1 MSSVILLEMTELED
15 ITPQEMEGDIPDV
28 ESKPDIKSKIDVDGN
43 PMDLPDDGTPE
54 PEHEDDGTP
63 HLEEEELDEKKS
75 PKSKFD
81 EPGRVRRFTTVLN
94 LLNSL
99 LGAGILG
106 VPYAMKYIGLIPS
119 IILLAIIA
127 GLSHIATVLTVKL
140 QARTSAAGLDD
151 LAYKTFGKIGSIIL
165 SILSMLFLYS
175 AEISYLIIGSDSIMS
190 WLRLAGLDIRD
201 GWKRAVTLLIFWI
214 CIPGALTIPKD
225 IKFISYTSYANFVCI
240 GWFILVMIIKACM
253 VFPKKGIAKLT
264 YAQFGFGFFSAVA
277 MYGLAF
283 SLPVVVLP
291 IIGSYNKDLKKR
303 SIVSGAA
310 SIACFVIVA
319 LPAIIGYLMFGDE
332 IQTIILNSFEDK
344 DVLITITRAAFL
356 IVVCCSYPC
365 VAQSI
370 KGSWG
375 QLIFNQNDASKI
387 EGWRRVVIFFVFNSI
402 AVIIAIFLPNAGPVL
417 AIGGALGG
425 TLVDFV
431 YPPTMWVKLSKK
443 KWYHWQN
450 LLCLLLTLFGL
461 VATVISTYLA
471 VVDAINFLKK

>member
-1 MSSVILLEMTELED
+1 MTDIEELSTD
-15 ITPQEMEGDIPDV
+15 SQEQQADNIEV
-28 ESKPDIKSKIDVDGN
+28 EASNQSKIDVDGTPMNLPEDGQNKKTETDEDGN
-43 PMDLPDDGTPE
+43 P
-54 PEHEDDGTP
+54 HV
-63 HLEEEELDEKKS
+63 EEEDLDDEN
-75 PKSKFD
+75 PHKSKFD

-119 IILLAIIA
+119 VILLALI
-127 GLSHIATVLTVKL
+127 GVLSDVATVLTVKL
-140 QARTSAAGLDD
+140 QARTGASGLDD
-151 LAYKTFGKIGSIIL
+151 LAYKTFGRAGSIIL

-190 WLRLAGLDIRD
+190 WLRLAGLDIRS
-201 GWKRAVTLLIFWI
+201 GWKRAVTLLLFWI

-240 GWFILVMIIKACM
+240 GWFLLVMIIKACV
-253 VFPKKGIAKLT
+253 VFPKHGVAKLT
-264 YAQFGFGFFSAVA
+264 YATFGFGFFSAVA

-291 IIGSYNKDLKKR
+291 IISSYNKDLKKR
-303 SIVSGAA
+303 SIVSAAA
-310 SIACFVIVA
+310 SIACFLIVA
-319 LPAIIGYLMFGDE
+319 IPAVIGYLMFGDN
-332 IQTIILNSFEDK
+332 IQTIILNSFEDN
-344 DVLITITRAAFL
+344 DVLITITRATFL
-356 IVVCCSYPC
+356 VVVCCSYPC

-375 QLIFNQNDASKI
+375 QLLFGQNDATKI
-387 EGWRRVVIFFVFNSI
+387 DGWRRVALFFIFNSI

-431 YPPTMWVKLSKK
+431 YPPTMWVKISKK

-450 LLCLLLTLFGL
+450 ILCLLLTLFGL
-461 VATVISTYLA
+461 VATAISTYLA
-471 VVDAINFLKK
+471 VVDAIAFLKRSK